1 MTLRDLVL
9 LKLGGSLITDKRSE
23 DAARHGEI
31 RRLAGEI
38 AEALGSPG
46 PDLPALLLG
55 HGSGSFGH
63 VAARR
68 HGFSGGS
75 GADPGARLR
84 GAAAVQAKAAEL
96 HRIVVAA
103 LAEAGVPAFS
113 AAPSSFLVARAGRP
127 VDVAAA
133 PIAQALASGLVPVVY
148 GDVVLDRESGA
159 AICSTE
165 SVLAALA
172 AALPERG
179 FRPVRAA
186 WLGETDGVLGLDG
199 ATIPEIRPGRADAAL
214 AAAGGAAGADV
225 TGGMAHRV
233 ETALLL
239 ARRGVESWI
248 ADGRRPGQVARALG
262 GLPAGGTRVVPDR
275 AEPGATPGASATGC

>member
-1 MTLRDLVL
+1 MKLRDLVL
-9 LKLGGSLITDKRSE
+9 VKLGGSLITDKGAE
-23 DAARHGEI
+23 DAARHEEI
-31 RRLAGEI
+31 RRLAGEL
-38 AEALGSPG
+38 ARVLASTG
-46 PDLPALLLG
+46 PDVPALLLG

-68 HGFSGGS
+68 HGFGGGLDAS
-75 GADPGARLR
+75 PADRLR

-96 HRIVVAA
+96 HRIVLAA
-103 LAEAGVPAFS
+103 LVEAGVPAFS

-133 PIAQALASGLVPVVY
+133 PIAQALTHGLVPVVY
-148 GDVVLDRESGA
+148 GDVVLDRDAGA

-186 WLGETDGVLGLDG
+186 WLGETDGILDAGG
-199 ATIPEIRPGRADAAL
+199 AAIPEIRPGDAAAAL
-214 AAAGGAAGADV
+214 AAAGAAAGADV

-239 ARRGVESWI
+239 ARRGVDSWI
-248 ADGRRPGQVARALG
+248 ADGRRPGQIARALG
-262 GLPAGGTRVVPDR
+262 GMPAGGTRVVAVDHT
-275 AEPGATPGASATGC
+275 A

>member
-1 MTLRDLVL
+1 MNLRDLVL
-9 LKLGGSLITDKRSE
+9 VKLGGSLITDKRSE
-23 DAARHGEI
+23 DAARHDEI
-31 RRLAGEI
+31 RRLAGEL
-38 AEALGSPG
+38 AQALSAPG
-46 PDLPALLLG
+46 PGLPALLLG

-68 HGFSGGS
+68 HGFAGDSP
-75 GADPGARLR
+75 ADRPARLR
-84 GAAAVQAKAAEL
+84 GVAAVQAKAAEL
-96 HRIVVAA
+96 HRIVLAA
-103 LAEAGVPAFS
+103 LVEAGVPAFS

-133 PIAQALASGLVPVVY
+133 PVAQALTYGLVPVVY
-148 GDVVLDRESGA
+148 GDVVLDRDAGA

-186 WLGETDGVLGLDG
+186 WLGETDGVLDADG
-199 ATIPEIRPGRADAAL
+199 GTLPEIRPGDAGSAL

-248 ADGRRPGQVARALG
+248 ADGRRPGQIARALG
-262 GLPAGGTRVVPDR
+262 GMPAGGTRVPAVDYT
-275 AEPGATPGASATGC
+275 A